1 MKEYKFE
8 VTLYADSDDEAT
20 GMIHYLILTL
30 PRKWDGTEER
40 FASATE
46 IKPE

>member
-30 PRKWDGTEER
+30 PRKWDGNEEK
-40 FASATE
+40 FASAAPIPTE
-46 IKPE
+46 